1 MPMSKLPCAKP
12 RAGLKA
18 LKRVSAVELQF
29 WLFCFSL
36 VLPIETSEVVFP
48 GPDGLKQFTFPADF
62 GHQPRAGAKWP
73 TGLVHPGLGIDPSE
87 LYRSTIN
94 RPFGDGL
101 GILGHI
107 LGLVC

>member
-73 TGLVHPGLGIDPSE
+73 TGLVHPVLGIDPSE
-87 LYRSTIN
+87 LYRATLN